1 MSWRE
6 QIFAWD
12 EATFR
17 AIHLGWHGRVAD
29 LFFEFFSWLGLGH
42 VQGIFCLGFLFS
54 PKTRRFVAPIIT
66 TILVS
71 GLLIA
76 QVAKQLIERDR
87 PSLLDYAVPQE
98 PWKFDSFPS
107 GHTSTSFAVATMLWL
122 ITYRDDR
129 LKFLGPLTIVLALL
143 VGISRIYRGVHWP
156 TDVIGGVFAG
166 VLSSLVVN
174 WMFARFANRSKAS
187 ASSAQNTQ
195 TRVETGSPSV

>member
-1 MSWRE
+1 MSWRD

-17 AIHLGWHGRVAD
+17 AIHLGWHSSAAD
-29 LFFEFFSWLGLGH
+29 TFFEFFSWLGLGH
-42 VQGIFCLGFLFS
+42 VQGILCLGFLFS
-54 PKTRRFVAPIIT
+54 PRTRGFVAPIIT

-87 PSLLDYAVPQE
+87 PSLLDYAIPQE

-122 ITYRDDR
+122 LTYRDDR
-129 LKFLGPLTIVLALL
+129 LRFLGPLTFVLALL

-156 TDVIGGVFAG
+156 TDVVGGVFAG
-166 VLSSLVVN
+166 LLSSLLVN
-174 WMFARFANRSKAS
+174 WLFVHFRARAMAS
-187 ASSAQNTQ
+187 PSSTQNTQ
-195 TRVETGSPSV
+195 TRAETGFPNV

>member
-1 MSWRE
+1 MSWRD
-6 QIFAWD
+6 QIFVWD

-17 AIHLGWHGRVAD
+17 AIHLGWHSRGAD

-42 VQGIFCLGFLFS
+42 VQGILCLGFLFS
-54 PKTRRFVAPIIT
+54 SRTRRYVAPIIT

-87 PSLLDYAVPQE
+87 PSLLNYAVPQE

-122 ITYRDDR
+122 MTYRDNR

-174 WMFARFANRSKAS
+174 WMFAHFANRSKAS